1 MAIKAVFLD
10 RDGVITQ
17 EPPHYAHRP
26 DQMALIPGA
35 GDAIRRLNENEYA
48 VIVISNQAGIA
59 YGFYQEEDTLSF
71 NRAMSEELAQ
81 AGARLDA
88 VYFCPHHA
96 EAKIER
102 YRLDCDCR
110 KPKPGML
117 LKAREEHGIDM
128 KQSFMIGD
136 KLTDI
141 EAGNNAGC
149 KTILVKTG
157 YGRETAQNIRIPC
170 DHIADDLY
178 DAVRFILD

>member
-1 MAIKAVFLD
+1 LVTKAVFLD

-26 DQMALIPGA
+26 DQMTLIPGA
-35 GDAIRRLNENEYA
+35 GDAIRRLNDSGFM
-48 VIVISNQAGIA
+48 VIIVTNQAGIA
-59 YGFYQEEDTLSF
+59 YGYYQEKDMLSF
-71 NRAMSEELAQ
+71 NRTMSEALSQ
-81 AGARLDA
+81 SRARIDS

-96 EAKIER
+96 EAKIEK

-117 LKAREEHGIDM
+117 LKAVKEYGITL
-128 KQSFMIGD
+128 KNSFMIGD

-149 KTILVKTG
+149 KSILVKTG
-157 YGRETAQNIRIPC
+157 YGIETAQNIQTPYEYL
-170 DHIADDLY
+170 ANDLY
-178 DAVRFILD
+178 DAVRFILK